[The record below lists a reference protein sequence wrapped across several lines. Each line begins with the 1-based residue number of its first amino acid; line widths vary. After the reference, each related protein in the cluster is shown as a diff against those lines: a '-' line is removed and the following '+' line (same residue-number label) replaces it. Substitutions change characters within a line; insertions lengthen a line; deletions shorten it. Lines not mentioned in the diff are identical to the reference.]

1 MTGHGGA
8 KLAWPRPS
16 EVTEGSGS
24 ALVVD
29 DDEGVR
35 RTTGRV
41 LTALGY
47 DVVEAANGHDALR
60 FLEGKVFDVVVS
72 DISMPEMDGIRLLRE
87 IRARDPHVQVILM
100 TGVPTVETAV
110 SALDYGACKYL
121 EKPLEIDRLEQA
133 VGRAV
138 SLSRLAR
145 MENRAA
151 VLSGHVR
158 GQEAD
163 LVGLDVTF
171 ERALRSAFVV
181 YQPILK
187 AECGRVVGFEAL
199 VRSAEPAFE
208 PALLL
213 EAAERLDRLNDLG
226 RFVRE
231 TAVVP
236 FAGTGGDEE
245 PLLFVNLH
253 PLDLLDP
260 HLVAPGTKLR
270 AMSSRVVL
278 EITERASLHRVPDV
292 AARIAALRK
301 LGFRIAVDDLG
312 AGYAGLSSFAHLSPD
327 FVKLDMS
334 LVRGIER
341 NDTKRR
347 VVAAMTTLAKDLKMT
362 VVAEGVETQEEGETL
377 RNLGC
382 DLLQGFLYAIPGA
395 AFPTVTWPHR
405 PGVH

>member
-1 MTGHGGA
+1 MTARGGA
-8 KLAWPRPS
+8 KLSWPRPG

-29 DDEGVR
+29 DDDGVR

-41 LTALGY
+41 LAALGY
-47 DVVEAANGHDALR
+47 DVVEAESGHGALR
-60 FLEGKVFDVVVS
+60 FLEGKLFDVVVS

-100 TGVPTVETAV
+100 TGAPTVETAV

-145 MENRAA
+145 MEHRAA

-171 ERALRSAFVV
+171 ERALRAAFVV

-187 AECGRVVGFEAL
+187 ADSGRVMGFEAL
-199 VRSAEPAFE
+199 VRSGEPGFE
-208 PALLL
+208 PTLLL

-231 TAVVP
+231 TVVEP
-236 FAGTGGDEE
+236 RADAGDGEE

-260 HLVAPGTKLR
+260 HLGAPGTKLR
-270 AMSSRVVL
+270 SMSSRVVL

-292 AARIAALRK
+292 AARVAGLRN

-347 VVAAMTTLAKDLKMT
+347 VVAAMTTLAKDLRMT
-362 VVAEGVETQEEGETL
+362 VVAEGVETEEEGETL

-382 DLLQGFLYAIPGA
+382 DLLQGFLYAMPGT
-395 AFPTVTWPHR
+395 AFPTATWPHR
-405 PGVH
+405 SGVQ